1 MAGERIKPTKKE
13 GDFAKEYAKTG
24 NGTQAILKTYNTKD
38 PKTASVMAVENLA
51 KPRIQKLILSI
62 ADKIPDEL
70 LVKKH
75 LELLNVPKVKRVY
88 IKGEMMSEVEETDS
102 QAIGKG
108 LDMAYKIKGY
118 YAPDK
123 VIIPIVIIPE
133 ERKKELNDILFNE

>member
-1 MAGERIKPTKKE
+1 MAGKTKLTKKE
-13 GDFAKEYAKTG
+13 SDFAKEYARTG
-24 NGTQAILKTYNTKD
+24 NGTQSALKAYDTK
-38 PKTASVMAVENLA
+38 SVTVAGSMATENLK
-51 KPRIQKLILSI
+51 KPKIIKAIQSI
-62 ADKIPDEL
+62 ADRIPDEL

-123 VIIPIVIIPE
+123 IIIPIVIIPE
-133 ERKKELNDILFNE
+133 ERKKELHDILFNE